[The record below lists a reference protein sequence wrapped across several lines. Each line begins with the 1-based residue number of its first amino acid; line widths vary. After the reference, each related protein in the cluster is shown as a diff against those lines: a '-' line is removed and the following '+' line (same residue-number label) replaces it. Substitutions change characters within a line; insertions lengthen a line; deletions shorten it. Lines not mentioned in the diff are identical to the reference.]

1 MTLFWA
7 GQPQPI
13 FRCLG
18 NISCSRFPGCP
29 VRLRSHSLFPE
40 CEAAGC
46 VSSTSVRIGFSRF
59 PGCSVRLRSPS
70 LYPECEAAGRASA
83 TPPVYIAPLAASPA
97 ASPTAGPSGTEPSG
111 AGPSMAGPAGAP
123 AAGPPGPGPRA
134 PGGPA
139 GGPAAST
146 PWVTGFAGFPA
157 LWSGSSALAPAGG
170 LAVER
175 APHAIGAPG
184 SAPTAQLGR

>member
-1 MTLFWA
+1 M
-7 GQPQPI
+7 
-13 FRCLG
+13 
-18 NISCSRFPGCP
+18 
-29 VRLRSHSLFPE
+29 RLRSHSLFPE

-46 VSSTSVRIGFSRF
+46 ASSNTSVRIGFFSRF
-59 PGCSVRLRSPS
+59 PGCSVLLRSPS

-97 ASPTAGPSGTEPSG
+97 ASPAAGPSAQDLTAPIGPAAGPSGTEPSG

-123 AAGPPGPGPRA
+123 AAGPPGANPRA

-146 PWVTGFAGFPA
+146 PRVTGFAGFPA

-175 APHAIGAPG
+175 APHAIGEPG